1 MNQTVYVKIPS
12 NNIHLHR
19 NEREMLNR
27 SRPGPGAAEQAIER
41 SLSRREIELESL
53 LFQQVAA
60 TRSGRR
66 LGGDSS
72 HVAGKPGL

>member
-19 NEREMLNR
+19 NEREMLDR
-27 SRPGPGAAEQAIER
+27 SRPGPSAAEQAIER

-53 LFQQVAA
+53 LFQQVSE
-60 TRSGRR
+60 TGPRR
-66 LGGDSS
+66 PQNGDSRRFPRE
-72 HVAGKPGL
+72 G